1 MLGVL
6 TLRTRCRRTRPTD
19 LVISEVSSTVESI
32 EGPNPRRRTLEAAPL
47 WIALLTLVALVTISA
62 LGPAETTTTSG
73 SWEVSLS
80 HALVTRAGQP
90 VPLEFEVRRTTP
102 IDTPVIL
109 RVCAT
114 WFDAM
119 DFQNWYPNPASETR
133 SGDTLVY
140 EFDPPQSR
148 SLSIAFDGRSA
159 PGALGASLPCTVS
172 VTSGG
177 EEIFATSITTWRM
190 P

>member
-1 MLGVL
+1 MPGGW
-6 TLRTRCRRTRPTD
+6 TWRARCSRTRQTD
-19 LVISEVSSTVESI
+19 PVICEVSSTVDSI
-32 EGPNPRRRTLEAAPL
+32 KGPTPRRRILDAAPL
-47 WIALLTLVALVTISA
+47 WIALLTLVALVTISE
-62 LGPAETTTTSG
+62 LGPAQTTTASG

-80 HALVTRAGQP
+80 HSLVTRAGQP
-90 VPLEFEVRRTTP
+90 VPLEIEVRRTTP

-133 SGDTLVY
+133 SADTLVY
-140 EFDPPQSR
+140 EFDPPQGR
-148 SLSIAFDGRSA
+148 TLTVAFDGRSA

-177 EEIFATSITTWRM
+177 EEIFATSLTTWRM